1 MDYFLG
7 IDGGGTRTTAWLA
20 DQRGQVLARVEAGP
34 SNPVKVGFET
44 AQRELLRATR
54 AALRQARLGIE
65 PSGRVKPSTRS
76 SQRTRA
82 GARGRPVVAALCAG
96 IAGVDRPSVRRPLLA
111 WMRKSLPARRY
122 LLTSD
127 AAIALRAALGDSP
140 GIIVIAGT
148 GSIAFARDKRGKLL
162 RVGGWGI
169 PFDDPGSGFDLGRK
183 AVMAALQAFDGR
195 GPQTRLSR
203 MLCRALRISD
213 ITQVI
218 PKSLT
223 QQQIAALF
231 PLVMTAAGRGDRVAR
246 RLSDEAARDLAHLAV
261 ALLKRAGWLGR
272 AIPVVCTGGVFRSS
286 QLIRRSFTRHLHE
299 QAPHVRVSL
308 LRRQPVEGALAL
320 AREIATGRPVRPE
333 P

>member
-20 DQRGQVLARVEAGP
+20 DQRGKVLARVEAGP

-44 AQRELLRATR
+44 AQREFLRATR
-54 AALRQARLGIE
+54 AALRKAELG
-65 PSGRVKPSTRS
+65 S
-76 SQRTRA
+76 
-82 GARGRPVVAALCAG
+82 GARSRPFLAAVCAG

-111 WMRKSLPARRY
+111 WMRKSIPARHY

-127 AAIALRAALGDSP
+127 AAVALRAALGGSP

-148 GSIAFARDKRGKLL
+148 GSIAFARDERGRLL

-169 PFDDPGSGFDLGRK
+169 PFDDLGSGFDLGRK

-195 GPQTRLSR
+195 GRETRLSR

-231 PLVMTAAGRGDRVAR
+231 PLVMTAAGQGDRVAQ

-261 ALLKRAGWLGR
+261 ALLRRADWLGR
-272 AIPVVCTGGVFRSS
+272 PIPVVCTGGVFRSS
-286 QLIRRSFTRHLHE
+286 PFICQSFARHLRR
-299 QAPHVRVSL
+299 QAPRVRVSL

-320 AREIATGRPVRPE
+320 AREIAGGRPVRPE